1 MTAIITPG
9 LPDTVIEKISHG
21 LAGDWHKFGIHIG
34 FSSIQLQNL
43 QASFQTMGLCCAV
56 ARMLD
61 KWGKVVVQ
69 SWKMDKSMRF
79 LGSILDQIERCDIME
94 DLNLERT
101 DGNTS
106 DLTLDVEIVNKLK
119 SICLCLKWSSNID
132 VRLLSRVQKWRE
144 DCDLFYKTR
153 AYKQVRRI
161 VDEKGIVIIK
171 GKQGDGK
178 TFLAEHLVLHYL
190 SLGYEVATV
199 NSPKEWRQRWN
210 PTIRQIIFIDDVFGK
225 TQAFPSLALE
235 QWAILGQEMTEC
247 IRQGYT
253 KVISTV
259 RDYIHKDCQGIVR
272 GVEIFRNIVDI
283 SSDEWKLTFDE
294 KFGMLAFYLK
304 HFDVNIDKSQMKEIA
319 QNDYIQGFP
328 LRCRIFFSDQQLKK
342 QGLGFF
348 LGHLAD
354 VLVDELNY
362 LKQTDKIKYFALVML
377 LFWDGVIP
385 QETFKSGKEQS
396 VRTRI
401 VKFLGLRSPE
411 PVERLFTVLRSELG
425 LNAEVMDLCK
435 LHEVFLSLTGTYV
448 IQVGSTFRFL
458 HESVAEAIAFTFGNS
473 SKYQD
478 FYISYCSFQEFQQ
491 RVLLSPSDCPFRNNP
506 CSVTVNVS
514 SYSTLAERLTMEV
527 ERGHAS
533 DLLNNSRFFKKGFP
547 EHWKKYLS
555 GLESKTLKSILDLKD
570 KRGNNFA
577 SLVARQGCVPLLEFV
592 TSTTPIPTVSQL
604 MLQAAST
611 GKTEAVEMLLTEG
624 ANINQKTSLGQ
635 TALLLSSVEGHIS
648 LANFLLEKGADINIT
663 DTQGCCPLHSASAHG
678 QLSIVQQ
685 LLEKGANINCCDSIG
700 STAIFYASLKGH
712 LEIVQTLI
720 EHGADITMSNTFG
733 GQPLLAACVNG
744 YMSVVQLLLDKKPD
758 LNHKDFNGKTSL
770 HWASQ
775 RGFTEIVETLIG
787 KGAEVNL
794 KDEKWQT
801 PLHLSAMKGHTH
813 IWRILVAA
821 GANMYNTDRDG
832 NTPVALANK
841 ESKIPFLFD

>member
-1 MTAIITPG
+1 MTAVITPG
-9 LPDTVIEKISHG
+9 LPETVIDKISHG
-21 LAGDWHKFGIHIG
+21 LAEDWHKFGIHIG

-69 SWKMDKSMRF
+69 SWKMDKSMQF
-79 LGSILDQIERCDIME
+79 LGNILDQIERRDIVE
-94 DLNLERT
+94 DLNLEQVNEAT
-101 DGNTS
+101 FDF
-106 DLTLDVEIVNKLK
+106 TLDLEIVNKLK
-119 SICLCLKWSSNID
+119 SICLCLKWSPNID
-132 VRLLSRVQKWRE
+132 VRLLSRVQKWKE

-153 AYKQVRRI
+153 AYKQIRRI
-161 VDEKGIVIIK
+161 VDEKGIVIIT

-210 PTIRQIIFIDDVFGK
+210 PNIKQIIFIDDVFGK

-235 QWAILGQEMTEC
+235 QWALLGQEMTEC
-247 IRQGYT
+247 IGQGHT

-272 GVEIFRNIVDI
+272 GVEIFRNIVNI

-294 KFGMLAFYLK
+294 KFRMLELHLK
-304 HFDVNIDKSQMKEIA
+304 HFDVSINKNKMKEIA

-342 QGLGFF
+342 QGVSFF

-377 LFWDGVIP
+377 LFWDGIIP
-385 QETFKSGKEQS
+385 EETFKSGKEQG
-396 VRTRI
+396 VGTRI
-401 VKFLGLRSPE
+401 VKFLGLKSPE
-411 PVERLFTVLRSELG
+411 PVERLFTVLRTELG
-425 LNAEVMDLCK
+425 LHDEIMEMCK
-435 LHEVFLSLTGTYV
+435 LHEVFISLTGTYV
-448 IQVGSTFRFL
+448 IKVGPSFRFV
-458 HESVAEAIAFTFGNS
+458 HESVAEALAYIFGNS
-473 SKYQD
+473 PKYQD
-478 FYISYCSFQEFQQ
+478 FYITHCSFLELQQ
-491 RVLLSPSDCPFRNNP
+491 RVLLSLSDCAFRRNP
-506 CSVTVNVS
+506 CSVTINAQS
-514 SYSTLAERLTMEV
+514 FSTLAERLTLEV

-533 DLLNNSRFFKKGFP
+533 DLLNDSRFFKKGFP
-547 EHWKKYLS
+547 EHWKNYLS
-555 GLESKTLKSILDLKD
+555 GLEPKKLKNILDLKD
-570 KRGNNFA
+570 KRGNSFA

-592 TSTTPIPTVSQL
+592 ISTTSTPTASQL

-611 GKTEAVEMLLTEG
+611 GKTEAVEMLLNKG

-648 LANFLLEKGADINIT
+648 LANFLLEKGAGINIT
-663 DTQGCCPLHSASAHG
+663 DTQGCSPLHSASAHG

-685 LLEKGANINCCDSIG
+685 LLERGANINCCDSIG

-720 EHGADITMSNTFG
+720 DHGADITMSNTFG

-744 YMSVVQLLLDKKPD
+744 HMAVIQSVLVKKPD
-758 LNHKDFNGKTSL
+758 LNHKDFNGKTCL

-775 RGFTEIVETLIG
+775 RGFSEIVETLIG

-794 KDEKWQT
+794 KDEKLQT
-801 PLHLSAMKGHTH
+801 PLHLAALKGHTH
-813 IWRILVAA
+813 IWRILVAS
-821 GANMYNTDRDG
+821 GANMYSTDRDG